1 MGDFNFLL
9 VRGAIYRG
17 ADNFLLERRFQQL
30 PMNLSLA
37 QMFLAQRVT
46 GLQGEETEEAGSKS
60 CPK

>member
-9 VRGAIYRG
+9 VTGAIYRG
-17 ADNFLLERRFQQL
+17 ADNFLSERRFQRL

-46 GLQGEETEEAGSKS
+46 ELQGKETEEAGRKS
-60 CPK
+60 CLE